1 VATLEGVGAEPG
13 GVGLESRRILRRCLV
28 RFGEDDEAVA
38 GGFEA
43 SGFGEGVAE
52 FAEFGDLD
60 FDNFACI
67 DADDEIAGFPA
78 IDELVVGLVFVEEE
92 ALDDA
97 GLLEEF
103 YRAIDGGFA
112 DAEAGVSEFGLEFV
126 GVEEAV
132 EAEDGVEDLGSLW
145 RVLEAFAFE
154 GSAEDGAEGLDDFE
168 GRLRGG

>member
-1 VATLEGVGAEPG
+1 
-13 GVGLESRRILRRCLV
+13 
-28 RFGEDDEAVA
+28 
-38 GGFEA
+38 
-43 SGFGEGVAE
+43 
-52 FAEFGDLD
+52 LD

-67 DADDEIAGFPA
+67 DADDEIAGLA
-78 IDELVVGLVFVEEE
+78 AVDELVVGLVFVEEE

-103 YRAIDGGFA
+103 DGAVDGCFA

-132 EAEDGVEDLGSLW
+132 EAEDGVEDLRAFG